1 MLRRGAAI
9 SVKAR
14 CYLASAQ
21 CSPVIFVILLKVE
34 ASGPPGFGRRRA
46 AVQDV
51 QLDELPT
58 QGETNPVPS
67 CFVALTP
74 T

>member
-1 MLRRGAAI
+1 
-9 SVKAR
+9 
-14 CYLASAQ
+14 
-21 CSPVIFVILLKVE
+21 VIFVILLKVE
-34 ASGPPGFGRRRA
+34 ASGPPGVGRRRA

-51 QLDELPT
+51 QLDEFPT